1 MISIY
6 LIRHGESEMN
16 LRLAE
21 IVSGRS
27 NHTPLTEKGYTQA
40 RMAGEW
46 LLQHGI
52 TPTVTIASPA
62 VRTRETLATC
72 LKAMHL
78 QLPVEIEDR
87 IQEISHGEMEGQP
100 RPHVWN
106 DDRKAQLRESPLTY
120 ALPGGESIADVQQR
134 KMGWLN
140 DIAERYP
147 HQTILVASHGYAI
160 RSLVGHLLD
169 WDHAKISYGSETPNC
184 SLTHIT
190 YDGERFNVEY
200 VGRDIVAEMTESDI

>member
-1 MISIY
+1 
-6 LIRHGESEMN
+6 MN

-27 NHTPLTEKGYTQA
+27 NHTPLTEKGYAQA

-52 TPTVTIASPA
+52 MPTVTIASPA

-78 QLPVEIEDR
+78 ELPIEIEDR

-106 DDRKAQLRESPLTY
+106 DDRKAQHKRNPLTY
-120 ALPGGESIADVQQR
+120 ALPGGESIADVQRR
-134 KMGWLN
+134 KMRWLN
-140 DIAERYP
+140 DIAQHYP
-147 HQTILVASHGYAI
+147 NETILVASHGYAI
-160 RSLVGHLLD
+160 RSLVGHLLG
-169 WDHAKISYGSETPNC
+169 WNHAKIALVSGTPNC

-190 YDGERFNVEY
+190 YDGKDFSVEY
-200 VGRDIVAEMTESDI
+200 LSRDIVAEMTEPDE